1 MVKVKGYEKHAWI
14 LLFSY
19 GTLVLLEAITHILGQ
34 GIGDVDL
41 GTASAALANFVRL
54 DDRLLGIAEAGF
66 SILIMAISAKS
77 YRRGER
83 WAWYTLLVVPIFLL
97 ALPLNNPR
105 GGLALAYALTAPL
118 QLVALLGLFLPFRK
132 FFPKK
137 RPIAP

>member
-1 MVKVKGYEKHAWI
+1 MEKGYEKHAWI
-14 LLFSY
+14 LLFAY
-19 GTLVLLEAITHILGQ
+19 GALLLLEAITHIVGK
-34 GIGDVDL
+34 GIEDIDL

-77 YRRGER
+77 YKRGER
-83 WAWYTLLVVPIFLL
+83 WAWYTLLVIPIFLL

-105 GGLALAYALTAPL
+105 GGLAFAYALTAPL

-137 RPIAP
+137 QPL